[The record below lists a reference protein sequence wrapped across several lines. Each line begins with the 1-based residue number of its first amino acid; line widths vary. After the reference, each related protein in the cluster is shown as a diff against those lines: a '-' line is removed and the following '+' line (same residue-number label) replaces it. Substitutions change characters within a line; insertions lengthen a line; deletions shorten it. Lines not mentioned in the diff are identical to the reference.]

1 MLQVVMSRWI
11 DSVLYRLREPIAA
24 VALLFILYCNVY
36 MWFYVPPDDYE
47 FTWSPD
53 TQLRI
58 LSVPESSLARPYLQ
72 PGDRLVAIGDRPVRR
87 MELLYPLPL
96 QPAYSYTVE
105 RNGEIL
111 THSIPVPAGLT
122 ALAIKNQ
129 LPTTLLS
136 LAGWVVGVLLLLF
149 ARRANVQAVHAG
161 YTFLLAPVVL
171 VGLQAAQDGAPYAWL
186 GGQALIFFLAV
197 GWPYLGLIPREQPLK
212 PLTRRVF
219 TLSLGA
225 ATGLA
230 LVAVYEILF
239 LFPRGLSVE
248 ELSGIS
254 VYSSGFL
261 LSGLGLVAFVLL
273 LGWRACALPKSSYL
287 KQQLLILLVFV
298 AIGVF
303 PIVFLT
309 ILPGVLLNTIFLPFP
324 VAIALMIFIPA
335 GYLFVIYRRGFL
347 GLDPFFSRSIYL
359 ALLSL
364 VAFGFYA
371 SGLYFVQRM
380 LNLGGPE
387 AVLPATVV
395 FFPTLLLAIYLN
407 QPINSFVQ
415 QLVYGKAA
423 LNQDV
428 LARYALALS
437 SKPELETLDR
447 IFTSLANSL
456 DISCAVLTLR
466 DRSGRFV
473 QISAQGIQGA
483 DTISEE
489 SLRGLDR
496 PVVRATLARGET
508 LPVLDIFQWAE
519 LAVPLRAREEQI
531 GVLALSRPGSDGYF
545 NARQVSFVTQAA
557 SILVV
562 ASENIT
568 LFEATRDLSMRAQ
581 MVQEKERQKLAL
593 EIHDVP
599 LQEITFVTN
608 TIDHLLFKMDNES
621 VVNGNGTMEKVAKTL
636 SEANVH
642 LRAAAMALRDICIG
656 LYPPFR
662 DQGIQVTVQAITRE
676 YEEKHGLHIDL
687 ELEHHL
693 HRTPP
698 RENEAT
704 TITVGRVLAEAL
716 NNVAKHAPG
725 ASVSVRL
732 HADEES
738 IYLSIADNGPGIG
751 ATSLSLS
758 ELVRRKHL
766 GIVGMHESA
775 RFAGGSLRV
784 ENNEPHGTRVML
796 ICPLVPQDL
805 RLPDSNITDHS
816 R

>member
-1 MLQVVMSRWI
+1 MLRVIMTQRI
-11 DSVLYRLREPIAA
+11 DSVLYRLRVPVAA
-24 VALLFILYCNVY
+24 LALLFILYCNVY

-72 PGDRLVAIGDRPVRR
+72 PDDTLVAIGGRPVQR
-87 MELLYPLPL
+87 MAMLYSLPL
-96 QPAYSYTVE
+96 EGVYEYTVQ
-105 RNGEIL
+105 RGGAIL
-111 THSIPVPAGLT
+111 TYEIPMPAGLT
-122 ALAIKNQ
+122 ALAVRNQ

-149 ARRANVQAVHAG
+149 ARRENFQAVHAG

-171 VGLQAAQDGAPYAWL
+171 VGIQAAQDGAPFAWL
-186 GGQALIFFLAV
+186 GGQTLIFFLAV

-212 PLTRRVF
+212 PMTRRIF
-219 TLSLGA
+219 TLSLVA
-225 ATGLA
+225 ATALA
-230 LVAVYEILF
+230 LVAVYEIQF
-239 LFPRGLSVE
+239 LFPHGQSVE
-248 ELSGIS
+248 ALSGIS
-254 VYSSGFL
+254 MYSSGFL

-273 LGWRACALPKSSYL
+273 LGWRAFSLPKSSYL

-324 VAIALMIFIPA
+324 ASIALMIFIPA

-364 VAFGFYA
+364 VVFGFYA
-371 SGLYFVQRM
+371 SGLYFVQRL

-395 FFPTLLLAIYLN
+395 FFPTLLLTIYLN

-423 LNQDV
+423 LNQDA
-428 LARYALALS
+428 LAEYALALS
-437 SKPELETLDR
+437 SKPEIETLDR
-447 IFTSLANSL
+447 IFRSLANSL
-456 DISCAVLTLR
+456 DISYAVLTLR

-473 QISAQGIQGA
+473 QISAQGIQGT

-489 SLRGLDR
+489 SLQGLDR
-496 PVVRATLARGET
+496 PVVRATLARDET

-519 LAVPLRAREEQI
+519 IAIPLRAREEQI

-545 NARQVSFVTQAA
+545 NARQVTFLMQAA
-557 SILVV
+557 SILAV

-581 MVQEKERQKLAL
+581 VVQEKERQKLAL
-593 EIHDVP
+593 EIHDAP
-599 LQEITFVTN
+599 LQEITFVTH
-608 TIDHLLFKMDNES
+608 TIDHLLSKMDNEPA
-621 VVNGNGTMEKVAKTL
+621 VNGNGTMEKVAKTL
-636 SEANVH
+636 SEANGH
-642 LRAAAMALRDICIG
+642 LRAAAMVLRNICIG

-662 DQGIQVTVQAITRE
+662 DQGIPLTVQAIAGE
-676 YEEKHGLHIDL
+676 FEEKHGLNINL
-687 ELEHHL
+687 
-693 HRTPP
+693 TI
-698 RENEAT
+698 ENCPQLAYAQENDAV
-704 TITVGRVLAEAL
+704 TIAISRVLTEAL
-716 NNVAKHAPG
+716 NNVAKHAPQANVCIRLG
-725 ASVSVRL
+725 ANAENL
-732 HADEES
+732 
-738 IYLSIADNGPGIG
+738 YLSIADDGPGSW
-751 ATSLSLS
+751 TPKLSLS
-758 ELVRRKHL
+758 ELVRRGHL

-775 RFAGGSLRV
+775 RYAGGSLRV
-784 ENNEPHGTRVML
+784 GKNEPHGTQIIL
-796 ICPLVPQDL
+796 SCPLQV
-805 RLPDSNITDHS
+805 
-816 R
+816 